1 VIEWFSI
8 NPHLV
13 PSFIILLAGG
23 ILSIAASVLYHIR
36 KKKIIVLSPI
46 EVIGGYTRFERKI
59 FLVGIILA
67 TVGLISLI
75 AISELYG
82 YYYFDNGVP
91 TLSRR

>member
-8 NPHLV
+8 NPHLI
-13 PSFIILLAGG
+13 PSFVILLAGG
-23 ILSIAASVLYHIR
+23 ILSVVASILYHVR
-36 KKKIIVLSPI
+36 KKRVMVVSPI
-46 EVIGGYTRFERKI
+46 EVIGGYTGFEKKI
-59 FLVGIILA
+59 FFVGIILA
-67 TVGLISLI
+67 MLGLISLI

>member
-8 NPHLV
+8 NPHLI
-13 PSFIILLAGG
+13 PSFVILLAGG
-23 ILSIAASVLYHIR
+23 ILSIAASILYHIR

-46 EVIGGYTRFERKI
+46 KVIGGYTRFEKKI

-67 TVGLISLI
+67 MVGLISLI

-91 TLSRR
+91 TSSRR

>member
-8 NPHLV
+8 NPHLI

-23 ILSIAASVLYHIR
+23 ILSVVASVLYHIR
-36 KKKIIVLSPI
+36 KKRVMVISPI
-46 EVIGGYTRFERKI
+46 KVIGGYTRFEKKI
-59 FLVGIILA
+59 FLIGIILA
-67 TVGLISLI
+67 TIGLISLI

-82 YYYFDNGVP
+82 NYYFDNGVP

>member
-1 VIEWFSI
+1 VIEWLSI
-8 NPHLV
+8 NPHLI

-23 ILSIAASVLYHIR
+23 ILSVVASILYHVR
-36 KKKIIVLSPI
+36 KKRVIVVSPI
-46 EVIGGYTRFERKI
+46 EVIGGYTRFEKKI

-67 TVGLISLI
+67 MLGLISLI

>member
-1 VIEWFSI
+1 LIEWFSI
-8 NPHLV
+8 NPHLI

-23 ILSIAASVLYHIR
+23 VLSIVASILYHVR
-36 KKKIIVLSPI
+36 KKRVMVISPI
-46 EVIGGYTRFERKI
+46 EVMGGYTRFEKKV

-91 TLSRR
+91 TFSRR